1 MKLPIY
7 LDYHATTPCDPRVV
21 EAMLPC
27 FREKFGNPSS
37 RSHSFGREA
46 EEMVEHARGQ
56 VAHILGA
63 SPEEIVFTSC
73 ATEANNLALKGAA
86 CARREAG
93 DGNHIVSARIE
104 HKSVLEPLA
113 VLEDDG
119 FRVTWLEVDEKGRVD
134 PTDLAEAVDEDTILV
149 SIMLANNEIG
159 TIEPLAELAAIAH
172 EAGAW
177 VHTDAVQAVGKI
189 PFDVDSL
196 DVDLAAIS
204 GHKFYGPKGIGALYV
219 RRRSRR
225 MKLAPSLCGGGQERG
240 LRSGTHNV
248 PGIVGLGVAAE
259 VAGEE
264 RAAESARL
272 AVLRDRLQAGLEA
285 EIEDLVVNGD
295 LERRLPNN
303 LNVSIPYVDG
313 EALLL
318 SLEDVAVSSGSACR
332 SSAPGGSHV
341 MKAIGRDDDLAR
353 STIRFG
359 LGRWTT
365 EEEID
370 YAIGRVTETV
380 ARLRSMSSMA

>member
-21 EAMLPC
+21 DAMLPC
-27 FREKFGNPSS
+27 FRERFGNPSS

-46 EEMVEHARGQ
+46 EEMVERARGQ
-56 VAHILGA
+56 VADMLGA

-93 DGNHIVSARIE
+93 DGDHIVSARIE

-113 VLEDDG
+113 TLEEEG
-119 FRVTWLEVDEKGRVD
+119 FHVTWIEVDESGRVD
-134 PTDLAEAVDEDTILV
+134 PADVAEAMGEGTILV
-149 SIMLANNEIG
+149 SIMTANNEIG
-159 TIEPLAELAAIAH
+159 TIEPIAEVARVAH

-177 VHTDAVQAVGKI
+177 VHTDAVQAVGKM
-189 PFDVDSL
+189 PFDVDQL

-219 RRRSRR
+219 RRRARR

-248 PGIVGLGVAAE
+248 PGIVGLGVASE
-259 VAGEE
+259 VAGQE
-264 RAAESARL
+264 RVAESARL
-272 AVLRDRLQAGLEA
+272 AVLRDRLQEGLER

-295 LERRLPNN
+295 VENRLPHN

>member
-1 MKLPIY
+1 
-7 LDYHATTPCDPRVV
+7 
-21 EAMLPC
+21 MLPC

-46 EEMVEHARGQ
+46 EEMVERARGQ
-56 VAHILGA
+56 VAELLGA
-63 SPEEIVFTSC
+63 SPDEIVFTSC
-73 ATEANNLALKGAA
+73 ATEANNLAIKGAA

-93 DGNHIVSARIE
+93 DGNHIVSSRIE

-113 VLEDDG
+113 TLEEDG
-119 FRVTWLEVDEKGRVD
+119 FRVTWLEVDEKGRMD
-134 PTDLAEAVDEDTILV
+134 PADLAQAVEEETILV
-149 SIMLANNEIG
+149 SLMLANNEIG
-159 TIEPLAELAAIAH
+159 TIEPLVEMAAIAH

-177 VHTDAVQAVGKI
+177 VHTDAVQGVGKI
-189 PFDVDSL
+189 PVSVDDL
-196 DVDLAAIS
+196 DVDLLAIS

-225 MKLAPSLCGGGQERG
+225 MKLAPTLCGGGQERG

-264 RAAESARL
+264 RVAESARL
-272 AVLRDRLQAGLEA
+272 AVLRDRLQEGLER
-285 EIEDLVVNGD
+285 EIEDVVVNGD
-295 LERRLPNN
+295 IENRLPNN

-365 EEEID
+365 EEEVD

-380 ARLRSMSSMA
+380 ARLRSMSSLT

>member
-21 EAMLPC
+21 DAMLPC

-46 EEMVEHARGQ
+46 EEMVERSRRQ
-56 VAHILGA
+56 VADLLGA
-63 SPEEIVFTSC
+63 TAEEIVFTSC

-86 CARREAG
+86 CARRAAG
-93 DGNHIVSARIE
+93 DGDHIVSARIE

-113 VLEDDG
+113 TLEEEG
-119 FRVTWLEVDEKGRVD
+119 FRVTWLEVDERGRVD
-134 PTDLAEAVDEDTILV
+134 PDDVAKAVGEGTILV
-149 SIMLANNEIG
+149 SIMAANNEIG
-159 TIEPLAELAAIAH
+159 TIEPVAEVAAIAH

-177 VHTDAVQAVGKI
+177 MHSDAVQAVGKVA
-189 PFDVDSL
+189 FDVNEL
-196 DVDLAAIS
+196 DIDLAAIS
-204 GHKFYGPKGIGALYV
+204 GHKFYGPKGIGALFV

-248 PGIVGLGVAAE
+248 PGIVGLGVACE
-259 VAGEE
+259 VAGRE

-272 AVLRDRLQAGLEA
+272 AVLRDRLQEGLER

-295 LERRLPNN
+295 VENRLPHN

-380 ARLRSMSSMA
+380 ARLRSMTSMA

>member
-21 EAMLPC
+21 DAMLPC

-37 RSHSFGREA
+37 RSHTFGREA
-46 EEMVEHARGQ
+46 EEMVERARGQ
-56 VAHILGA
+56 VADLLGA
-63 SPEEIVFTSC
+63 TPEEIVFTSC

-93 DGNHIVSARIE
+93 DGNHVISARIE

-113 VLEDDG
+113 TLEDEG
-119 FRVTWLEVDEKGRVD
+119 FRITWLEVDEKGRVD
-134 PTDLAEAVDEDTILV
+134 PHDVARAIDDGTILV
-149 SIMLANNEIG
+149 SIMFANNEIG
-159 TIEPLAELAAIAH
+159 TIEPIAEVAAIAH

-177 VHTDAVQAVGKI
+177 MHTDAVQAIGKV
-189 PFDVDSL
+189 PFDVDEL

-219 RRRSRR
+219 RRRARR
-225 MKLAPSLCGGGQERG
+225 LKLAPSLCGGGQERG

-248 PGIVGLGVAAE
+248 PGIVGLGVACE
-259 VAGEE
+259 VAGRE

-272 AVLRDRLQAGLEA
+272 AVLRDRLQEGLKR
-285 EIEDLVVNGD
+285 EIDELVVNGD
-295 LERRLPNN
+295 VDNRLPHN
-303 LNVSIPYVDG
+303 LSVSIPYVDG

-341 MKAIGRDDDLAR
+341 MKAIGRGDDLAR
-353 STIRFG
+353 RTIRFG

-380 ARLRSMSSMA
+380 AKLRSMTSMA

>member
-21 EAMLPC
+21 DAMLPC

-46 EEMVEHARGQ
+46 EEMVERSRRQ
-56 VAHILGA
+56 VADLLGA
-63 SPEEIVFTSC
+63 TAEEIVFTSC

-86 CARREAG
+86 CARRAAG
-93 DGNHIVSARIE
+93 DGDHIVSTRIE

-113 VLEDDG
+113 TLEDEG
-119 FRVTWLEVDEKGRVD
+119 FRVTWLDVDERGRVD
-134 PTDLAEAVDEDTILV
+134 PDDVAKAVGEGTILV
-149 SIMLANNEIG
+149 SIMAANNEIG
-159 TIEPLAELAAIAH
+159 TIEPVAEVARVAH
-172 EAGAW
+172 GVGAW
-177 VHTDAVQAVGKI
+177 MHTDAVQAVGKV
-189 PFDVDSL
+189 PFDVNEL

-204 GHKFYGPKGIGALYV
+204 GHKFYGPKGIGALFV
-219 RRRSRR
+219 RRRARR

-248 PGIVGLGVAAE
+248 PGIVGLGVACE
-259 VAGEE
+259 VAGRE

-272 AVLRDRLQAGLEA
+272 AVLRDRLQEGLER

-295 LERRLPNN
+295 VENRLPHN

-380 ARLRSMSSMA
+380 ARLRSMTSMA

>member
-21 EAMLPC
+21 AAMLPC
-27 FREKFGNPSS
+27 FRERFGNPSS

-56 VAHILGA
+56 VAELLGA
-63 SPEEIVFTSC
+63 DADEIVFTSC

-93 DGNHIVSARIE
+93 DGEHIVSVRIE
-104 HKSVLEPLA
+104 HKSVLEPLV
-113 VLEDDG
+113 VLEEEG
-119 FRVTWLEVDEKGRVD
+119 FRVTWVDVDERGRVD
-134 PTDLAEAVDEDTILV
+134 PDDVAAAMAADTILV
-149 SIMLANNEIG
+149 SLMLANNEIG
-159 TIEPLAELAAIAH
+159 TIEPLAEVAEIAH
-172 EAGAW
+172 AAGAW

-189 PFDVDSL
+189 PFTVDDL

-264 RAAESARL
+264 RVAESARL

-295 LERRLPNN
+295 IQRRLPNN

>member
-27 FREKFGNPSS
+27 FRERFGNPSS
-37 RSHSFGREA
+37 RSHTFGREA
-46 EEMVEHARGQ
+46 EEMVERARGQ
-56 VAHILGA
+56 VAELLGA

-93 DGNHIVSARIE
+93 DGNHIISARIE

-113 VLEDDG
+113 TLEDEE
-119 FRVTWLEVDEKGRVD
+119 FRVTWLEVDGKGRVD
-134 PTDLAEAVDEDTILV
+134 PTDLANAIDDGTILV
-149 SIMLANNEIG
+149 SIMSANNEIG
-159 TIEPLAELAAIAH
+159 TIEPIAELAAIAH

-177 VHTDAVQAVGKI
+177 FHTDAVQAVGKV
-189 PFDVDSL
+189 PFDVDEL

-219 RRRSRR
+219 RRRARR

-248 PGIVGLGVAAE
+248 PGIVGLGVACE
-259 VAGEE
+259 VAGRE

-272 AVLRDRLQAGLEA
+272 AVLRDRLQEGLER
-285 EIEDLVVNGD
+285 EIEELVVNGD
-295 LERRLPNN
+295 IDNRLPHN

-341 MKAIGRDDDLAR
+341 MKAIGRDEDLAR

-380 ARLRSMSSMA
+380 ARLRSMTSMA

>member
-21 EAMLPC
+21 DAMLPC
-27 FREKFGNPSS
+27 FRERFGNPSS

-46 EEMVEHARGQ
+46 EEMVERARRQ
-56 VAHILGA
+56 VADLMGA
-63 SPEEIVFTSC
+63 SPDEIVFTSC

-93 DGNHIVSARIE
+93 DGNHIISARIE

-113 VLEDDG
+113 TLEDED
-119 FRVTWLEVDEKGRVD
+119 FRVTWLDVDEKGQVD
-134 PTDLAEAVDEDTILV
+134 PADLADAIDDQTILV
-149 SIMLANNEIG
+149 SLMTANNEIG
-159 TIEPLAELAAIAH
+159 TIEPLAEVAAIAH
-172 EAGAW
+172 QAGAW

-189 PFDVDSL
+189 PFDVDEL

-219 RRRSRR
+219 RRHSRR
-225 MKLAPSLCGGGQERG
+225 LKLAPSLCGGGQERG

-264 RAAESARL
+264 RVAESARL
-272 AVLRDRLQAGLEA
+272 AVLRDRLQEGLER
-285 EIEDLVVNGD
+285 EIEDVVVNGD
-295 LERRLPNN
+295 TENRLPNN

-365 EEEID
+365 EEEVD

-380 ARLRSMSSMA
+380 SRLRSMSSLT